1 MPELPEV
8 EVVRRGLAS
17 HIVGATCTDVN
28 VIDERILRRHGAAA
42 APHPSGT
49 EFAHRLQGQRIAT
62 VQRRGKFLW
71 MPLVS
76 TSPEAHVSDM
86 ALTAHLGMSGQL
98 LLSEPGTASIQSATP
113 DTLPRLRTESQGGR
127 SSRVALAVV
136 NPHLRASME
145 FVCAD
150 GRPIEL
156 SFVDQRVFGRLA
168 VEELVSDAFGR
179 LVPSSVAAI
188 APDPLEP
195 AFDESAVIARMRRS
209 RATVKALLL
218 DQKLVSGVGN
228 IYADES
234 LWRAHLYWA
243 RTGQNIAAHS
253 LRRLLASVSEVFAE
267 SLAQGG
273 TTLDSLYVNVNGESG
288 RFLRSLNAYGRAGKP
303 CPRCGTTIRRERF
316 GSRSSY
322 YCPRCQRR

>member
-8 EVVRRGLAS
+8 EIVRRGLAS

-62 VQRRGKFLW
+62 VQRRGNFVW

-76 TSPEAHVSDM
+76 DAASPQLPDV

-98 LLSEPGTASIQSATP
+98 LLSEPWTASIQPAAFG
-113 DTLPRLRTESQGGR
+113 TLPRPRTESQDGR
-127 SSRVALAVV
+127 SSPVALAVA
-136 NPHLRASME
+136 NPHLRARME
-145 FVCAD
+145 FVHAD

-156 SFVDQRVFGRLA
+156 SFVDQRIFGRLA
-168 VEELVSDAFGR
+168 VEALVHDALDR
-179 LVPSSVAAI
+179 LVPSSVASI

-195 AFDESAVIARMRRS
+195 AFDEDAVIAHMRRS

-218 DQKLVSGVGN
+218 DQRLVSGVGN

-234 LWRAHLYWA
+234 LWRARLYWA
-243 RTGQNIAAHS
+243 RPGQSIAART
-253 LRRLLASVSEVFAE
+253 LRRLLASVREVFAE

-288 RFLRSLNAYGRAGKP
+288 RFLRSLNAYGRTGKP